1 MFGVISF
8 IIGIFNILTLGAY
21 FILGIAGIILGI
33 IGIRDKEKKN
43 GFAAIG
49 LTLSVISLVIFAV
62 MIIVALFLGNYT
74 DDDFDINQSIINQN
88 ELEKSVPE
96 YGTNVEIETVYNNEN
111 ISQIEIRKT
120 ENTSHDDVKM
130 TIDALIGTYAWTWG
144 KMKIS
149 AEQRLLFI
157 MMRTIPCV

>member
-1 MFGVISF
+1 MP
-8 IIGIFNILTLGAY
+8 T

-33 IGIRDKEKKN
+33 IGIRDKEKKKWFCSHRIDFVSN
-43 GFAAIG
+43 PV
-49 LTLSVISLVIFAV
+49 SNFAV

-120 ENTSHDDVKM
+120 ENTSHDDVK
-130 TIDALIGTYAWTWG
+130 
-144 KMKIS
+144 
-149 AEQRLLFI
+149 
-157 MMRTIPCV
+157 

>member
-1 MFGVISF
+1 
-8 IIGIFNILTLGAY
+8 
-21 FILGIAGIILGI
+21 
-33 IGIRDKEKKN
+33 
-43 GFAAIG
+43 
-49 LTLSVISLVIFAV
+49 

-111 ISQIEIRKT
+111 ISQIENRKT

-149 AEQRLLFI
+149 SEQRLLFI